1 MQMIAA
7 VDKNWGIGRKGKL
20 LVSIPQDMKLFR
32 NETMGHVIVM
42 GRKTLESFPGKKPL
56 PGRTNIVLTR
66 DTSYEVKGALV
77 VHSEE
82 ETGDALDAAM
92 GRDDVGIILMTP
104 KALQKCE
111 ELVRRYKLER
121 ATPLIIEIPDRH
133 GNSNVTESI
142 SRYLKEAV
150 GV

>member
-1 MQMIAA
+1 MKMYLISDNMDTQMGFRLAG
-7 VDKNWGIGRKGKL
+7 VDG
-20 LVSIPQDMKLFR
+20 V
-32 NETMGHVIVM
+32 
-42 GRKTLESFPGKKPL
+42 
-56 PGRTNIVLTR
+56 
-66 DTSYEVKGALV
+66 V

-111 ELVRRYKLER
+111 ELVRKYKLER